1 MSLATANGLFLK
13 YRNEDEEDTPADSA
27 DSRVTPGKTDKTGH
41 PDSLYGGML
50 DTVSCRALFDA
61 A

>member
-1 MSLATANGLFLK
+1 MKKTRPQIVQIA
-13 YRNEDEEDTPADSA
+13 
-27 DSRVTPGKTDKTGH
+27 RVTPGKTDKTGH